1 MDGIY
6 SITRPELLTVTQGE
20 RSWQGA
26 DQLWYADEWQQ
37 KAGCGPTAA
46 AVMASY
52 LAQTRHSCAPL
63 YPSGSWER
71 RDVLALME
79 ELWGSLTP
87 GKDADVVVTDRHPL
101 DWLGRV
107 TAVFIGGVRVK

>member
-26 DQLWYADEWQQ
+26 DQLWYTDEWQQ

-52 LAQTRHSCAPL
+52 LAQTRRSCAPL
-63 YPSGSWER
+63 YPRGAGSGGTCWPSWR
-71 RDVLALME
+71 SCGASSPRTST
-79 ELWGSLTP
+79 G
-87 GKDADVVVTDRHPL
+87 
-101 DWLGRV
+101 
-107 TAVFIGGVRVK
+107 